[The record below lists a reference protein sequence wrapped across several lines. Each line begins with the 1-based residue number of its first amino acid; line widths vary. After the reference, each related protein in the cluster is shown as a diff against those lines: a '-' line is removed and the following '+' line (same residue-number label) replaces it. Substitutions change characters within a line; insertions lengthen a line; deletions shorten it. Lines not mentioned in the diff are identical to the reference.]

1 MKKEDKHM
9 KGQRFRRIAF
19 WVVAVLFLLA
29 CSLPSLAASPTQA
42 PQSLAPEL
50 LGTSIAQTA
59 VAAQTQTVIYA
70 PPSLTPTLTPL
81 PTWTPVTLSPTP
93 TFVFALPTVTAL
105 PTWTPLPGMIFQIPG
120 GGGNSNATS
129 ESLFTGKEW
138 TCAIRDKNPAMGAI
152 VAPGASFYVSI
163 TLFNNGTRAWPKNS
177 VDFRYRSG
185 LRNDG
190 KPIQDFPRTVAS
202 GSEITLQFLLT
213 APDKPDIYNTV
224 WSLKVGRR
232 FFCGVK
238 YSFKVE

>member
-1 MKKEDKHM
+1 MKEL
-9 KGQRFRRIAF
+9 RFRRTAF
-19 WVVAVLFLLA
+19 WVVVALFLLA
-29 CSLPSLAASPTQA
+29 CSFPSLGASAPTQA
-42 PQSLAPEL
+42 PQALVPEL

-59 VAAQTQTVIYA
+59 VAAQAQTVVNA

-81 PTWTPVTLSPTP
+81 PTWTPVKLTSTP
-93 TFVFALPTVTAL
+93 TFFFALPTVTAL
-105 PTWTPLPGMIFQIPG
+105 PTWTPIPGMIFQIPG
-120 GGGNSNATS
+120 GGGNGNATS

-138 TCAIRDKNPAMGAI
+138 TCAIRDKNPPMGAI

-163 TLFNNGTRAWPKNS
+163 TLFNSGTRAWPQNS
-177 VDFRYRSG
+177 VDFRYRNG

-202 GSEITLQFLLT
+202 GSEITLQILLT